1 MLLYQAIWNALWV
14 NSRDKIWTQSS
25 KAVSLCIQPFFGNSC
40 DDTGTMQYWP
50 QHFPWTIFMQ
60 KREFAVWATISLS
73 LKKISYPEQDTPVLP
88 HLCLSGVLKPM
99 NAIFKLS
106 FWLTSWFE
114 FWLLFY
120 ISDYQIIRSWD
131 IEHWV
136 PFFWVLLIFIS
147 FLVINDRK

>member
-1 MLLYQAIWNALWV
+1 MLLYQPIWNALWV

-73 LKKISYPEQDTPVLP
+73 LKKISYPEQGTPVLP
-88 HLCLSGVLKPM
+88 HLCL
-99 NAIFKLS
+99 KL
-106 FWLTSWFE
+106 LVDKLLVWFE